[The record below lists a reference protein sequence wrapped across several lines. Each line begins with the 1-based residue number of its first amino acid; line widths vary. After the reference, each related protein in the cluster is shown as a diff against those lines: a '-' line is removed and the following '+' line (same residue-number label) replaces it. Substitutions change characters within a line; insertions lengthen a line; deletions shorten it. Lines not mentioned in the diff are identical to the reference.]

1 MIATFT
7 TKAIVGKEVG
17 QKKKQTNKSRG
28 TLIFMRENTQSSSSS
43 NNSGWKKAADTVNH
57 T

>member
-7 TKAIVGKEVG
+7 TKAIVGNEVG
-17 QKKKQTNKSRG
+17 QEKKNTNKSRG
-28 TLIFMRENTQSSSSS
+28 TLIFMRENTHSSSSN
-43 NNSGWKKAADTVNH
+43 NNSGWKKAADTANH

>member
-28 TLIFMRENTQSSSSS
+28 TLIFMRENTHRATTV
-43 NNSGWKKAADTVNH
+43 GGKKQQTL
-57 T
+57 

>member
-17 QKKKQTNKSRG
+17 QKKIQTNKSRG
-28 TLIFMRENTQSSSSS
+28 TLIFMRENTQSS
-43 NNSGWKKAADTVNH
+43 NSGWKKAADTVNH